1 MSDGPSRPVSRP
13 TSRPNSKPNS
23 RTNSGEKVST
33 LLNSVKEFNLEK
45 EKEKSVIIICGPNAA
60 PYEIFAYSD
69 KWIEYYLEYG
79 VSVFLWNY
87 RGYGESKG
95 SVNFENMKY
104 DAESVREYLKNT
116 FNFNK
121 IGVHGISLGGI
132 PACHLAG

>member
-1 MSDGPSRPVSRP
+1 M
-13 TSRPNSKPNS
+13 
-23 RTNSGEKVST
+23 
-33 LLNSVKEFNLEK
+33 
-45 EKEKSVIIICGPNAA
+45 IICGPNAA

-87 RGYGESKG
+87 RGYGESIG

-104 DAESVREYLKNT
+104 DAESVCEYMKNT